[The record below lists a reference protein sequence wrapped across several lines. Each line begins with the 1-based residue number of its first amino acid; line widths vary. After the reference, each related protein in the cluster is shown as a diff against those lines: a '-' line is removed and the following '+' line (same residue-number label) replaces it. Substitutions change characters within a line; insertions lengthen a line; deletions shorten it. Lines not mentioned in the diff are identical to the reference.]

1 VASAEFGRSR
11 AGRFVVIA
19 LGILAFAVGCSS
31 SPASAP
37 GAGSSSSL
45 DASSQPTSPSTAPAD
60 AAKEEAKAAYLGMW
74 RNYAKAATT
83 ADWQSPLLGEFA
95 TGDALGAMTRGLR
108 SDHDKGLIAKG
119 EPKNNPSVSS
129 VEPSS
134 GPMKVMIADCGD
146 SSNWLRYRADT
157 GQLADNEPEG
167 RRSITASVER
177 QPDGKWKVTG
187 FAVMGV
193 GTC

>member
-1 VASAEFGRSR
+1 MAFAEFGMLR
-11 AGRFVVIA
+11 AGWITALVLGPIA
-19 LGILAFAVGCSS
+19 IVSACST
-31 SPASAP
+31 P
-37 GAGSSSSL
+37 
-45 DASSQPTSPSTAPAD
+45 QPSGPVPVTPTLSTAPTTAPLSVD
-60 AAKEEAKAAYLGMW
+60 TAKQEAVAAYLGMW
-74 RNYAKAATT
+74 HNYAKAATT
-83 ADWQSPLLGEFA
+83 ADWQSPLLNEFA
-95 TGDALGAMTRGLR
+95 SGDALGAMVRGLR

-119 EPKNNPSVSS
+119 EPTNNPSVSS
-129 VEPSS
+129 VEPPSD
-134 GPMKVMIADCGD
+134 PTKVLIADCGD

-177 QPDGKWKVTG
+177 QPDGKWKVIG